1 MSEGSISQEEIDAL
15 LSGVD
20 MGGLGAGGSFSSGP
34 DASID
39 TATLQKFADAMKG
52 KLSTNLK
59 DFQVEKLLMHYFA
72 GEPKLTNWKSR
83 LREFLKLFWA
93 QNHQQDAGGLVK

>member
-20 MGGLGAGGSFSSGP
+20 MGGLTSGGTSSIVP

-39 TATLQKFADAMKG
+39 TVV
-52 KLSTNLK
+52 LK
-59 DFQVEKLLMHYFA
+59 DSFHSQSSLGLQFSLRTLHFHFSFEIMLL
-72 GEPKLTNWKSR
+72 
-83 LREFLKLFWA
+83 
-93 QNHQQDAGGLVK
+93 